1 MEEERKEEGRNLQ
14 LILVIG
20 RVGVKKSEQFC
31 HAAGS
36 KKPNVSRLVVLDERL
51 HQHCRQRRQRS
62 GYTVLQILC
71 FGQKLGTRLR
81 KGVDWGEMVEFS
93 EYSLSD
99 V

>member
-1 MEEERKEEGRNLQ
+1 MEEERKGGRNLQ
-14 LILVIG
+14 LVFVVG